1 MIDYFEIDIGTNN
14 STQQQIQ
21 SMNSL
26 RSSDGLVAVGLRRGS
41 QLRHE
46 RNGGSDALPFSPS
59 GALADLINTKQQETI
74 LSNPSRGE
82 NRKVE
87 TI

>member
-1 MIDYFEIDIGTNN
+1 MMNYFKIDIGTNN

-26 RSSDGLVAVGLRRGS
+26 RSSDGLVTVGLRRGS

-46 RNGGSDALPFSPS
+46 RKRSAQQVAPFVVERR
-59 GALADLINTKQQETI
+59 ARRINQLFNT
-74 LSNPSRGE
+74 
-82 NRKVE
+82 RK
-87 TI
+87 